1 MALGKLLDSLSYKAI
16 LDRGFA
22 LVSDAEGNLV
32 RSKAVL
38 PGATLA
44 VEVADGS
51 FGVTVGGAPPARKR
65 RPVKDDPGQESL
77 F

>member
-1 MALGKLLDSLSYKAI
+1 
-16 LDRGFA
+16 
-22 LVSDAEGNLV
+22 VNDAEGNLV
-32 RSKAVL
+32 RSKTEVQ

-65 RPVKDDPGQESL
+65 SKPQPKDDRQSSL